1 MTVETRRTA
10 GEIINLDYDT
20 RRSLGSYALTK
31 AAAEEAA
38 RVLADAD
45 AAIERINRGLPEGHM
60 VATQTSSNI
69 VERAPGSGGYRAVY
83 RPKGDSFLYEPYG
96 SLCTDGD
103 AMTFLGDRIAIIDGM
118 LIVINDEH
126 RIGLEASSEVYV
138 VDTEND
144 SWQRTTGGSHLERFA
159 ETIEIVSQVQPEQ
172 QLLVDRSYY

>member
-1 MTVETRRTA
+1 MALEARRTA
-10 GEIINLDYDT
+10 GEMINLDYDT

-38 RVLADAD
+38 RVLAGAD
-45 AAIERINRGLPEGHM
+45 AAIERINRGLPDGHM
-60 VATQTSSNI
+60 VVTQTSSNI
-69 VERAPGSGGYRAVY
+69 VDRVPGAGGYRAVY
-83 RPKGDSFLYEPYG
+83 RPRGESFLYEPYG

-103 AMTFLGDRIAIIDGM
+103 AMTFLGDRIAVIDGT

-126 RIGLEASSEVYV
+126 RFGLEASSEVYV

-144 SWQRTTGGSHLERFA
+144 PWQQTTGGSHLERFA
-159 ETIEIVSQVQPEQ
+159 ETMEIINRVLPGQ